1 MAITGADI
9 LGAYSQVDRDSRWAR
24 LHGLVQGAYLVFPGH
39 LIGGGTAEI
48 EKSIIAQFKLGLPK
62 SY

>member
-1 MAITGADI
+1 MTKQSSDI
-9 LGAYSQVDRDSRWAR
+9 DLELYE
-24 LHGLVQGAYLVFPGH
+24 LVFPGQ

-48 EKSIIAQFKLGLPK
+48 EKSIIAQFRLVLPN